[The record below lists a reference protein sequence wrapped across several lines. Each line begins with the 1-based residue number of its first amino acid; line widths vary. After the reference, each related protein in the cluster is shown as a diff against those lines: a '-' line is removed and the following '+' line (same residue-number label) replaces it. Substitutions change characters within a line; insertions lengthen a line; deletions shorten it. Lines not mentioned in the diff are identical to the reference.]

1 MRKKIIKFFAICIVF
16 FLVGGISSVISE
28 HYIFPKLS
36 TNSFFSKIG
45 FLKKLNENVTVI
57 NKTEEITVK
66 EDTSVNKVASQ
77 AASSVVNILSIS
89 KNSPSNLAK
98 KLSAKEIQKSGTGVI
113 VTNDGMIIT
122 YRTAIIENNAEYQ
135 VLLFNGS
142 VSPAKLVAIDEF
154 TNLAYLKTEATN
166 LPAISFSNSL
176 DLFPGKKVIAIGNSF
191 GEYQNSYAS
200 GLLSKI
206 NKVFNISGE
215 TLSTSGKM
223 EGILETDF
231 SDIADYVGGPVID
244 YGGELVGIIGSVVID
259 NKPKYF
265 EIPSNFVKD
274 SLELAVNDGLKNRP
288 DFGAYYVPIT
298 KAYSIINNLP
308 KDRGALIFSA
318 SGKQG
323 LAVIAGS
330 PAEKAGIKIN
340 DIIMRV
346 NDQEINLDNSLSN
359 TINRFKKGDEIKILV
374 LRDGKE
380 MEISVKL

>member
-1 MRKKIIKFFAICIVF
+1 MKRKVLKFFIVCVLIF
-16 FLVGGISSVISE
+16 FVGGISSVISE

-36 TNSFFSKIG
+36 SYSFFSKIG

-57 NKTEEITVK
+57 NKTEQVTVK

-77 AASSVVNILSIS
+77 AASAVVNILSVTKTS
-89 KNSPSNLAK
+89 QNELSK

-113 VTNDGMIIT
+113 ATNDGMIVT
-122 YRTAIIENNAEYQ
+122 YRTAIIENNADYQ
-135 VLLFNGS
+135 ALLFNGS
-142 VSPAKLVAIDEF
+142 VSPAKLIGIDEF

-206 NKVFNISGE
+206 NKIFNISGE
-215 TLSTSGKM
+215 TLSTSKKM
-223 EGILETDF
+223 EGVLETDF
-231 SDIADYVGGPVID
+231 SDIGGYVGGPVVD
-244 YGGELVGIIGSVVID
+244 YGGELVGIIGSVVVD

-274 SLELAVNDGLKNRP
+274 SLELAVKDELKNRP

-298 KAYSIINNLP
+298 KSYSIINNLP

-323 LAVIAGS
+323 LAIITGS
-330 PAEKAGIKIN
+330 PAEKAGIRIN
-340 DIIMRV
+340 DIIVKV
-346 NDQEINLDNSLSN
+346 NDQEINLDNPLSN
-359 TINRFKKGDEIKILV
+359 VLNRYKKGDEIKILI
-374 LRDGKE
+374 LRDGNE
-380 MEISVKL
+380 MEVSIKL